1 MSEFTVEVVE
11 INHIE
16 KHPNADSLSIAY
28 VRGDYPVIF
37 RTGQFHIGSRAVY
50 VPIDSVV
57 PEGDTRWDFLAG
69 HRRIKAKKLRGVFS
83 MGLLTEADPSWTVGQ
98 NVQEA
103 LGIVKYEPDMRLCMS
118 GQDEKD
124 PGFLPVYT
132 DIEGLRRHPNVLVE
146 GEDVVLT
153 EKLHG
158 SNGRWLYRDGRLWI
172 GSHKR
177 IKDPTIQ
184 TIWSDVAKKYDL
196 EAKLATI
203 PDIAI
208 YGEVFGQVQD
218 LKYGAKLGELRLAL
232 FDAFHTLYGRY
243 LNYHEFRALA
253 YELELPTVPELYR
266 GPWHADLRSLSEGK
280 TTLSADHCRE
290 GFVVKPV
297 VERVAHC
304 GRVIFK
310 LVGETYLL
318 RKEA

>member
-1 MSEFTVEVVE
+1 MSEFAVEVVE
-11 INHIE
+11 INRIE

-37 RTGQFHIGSRAVY
+37 RTGQFDIGSRAVY
-50 VPIDSVV
+50 VPVDSVV
-57 PEGDTRWDFLAG
+57 PEGDPRWDFLAG

-98 NVQEA
+98 NVQD
-103 LGIVKYEPDMRLCMS
+103 LLNITKWEPDMRLCMA

-146 GEDVVLT
+146 GEVVVIT

-196 EAKLATI
+196 EAKLATV

-218 LKYGAKLGELRLAL
+218 LKYGSKPGELRLAL
-232 FDAFHTLYGRY
+232 FDAYNTLFGKY
-243 LNYHEFRALA
+243 LDYAEFKALA
-253 YELELPTVPELYR
+253 SKLELPTVPELYL
-266 GPWHADLRSLSEGK
+266 GPWRSELRSYSEGK
-280 TTLSADHCRE
+280 TTLQADHCRE

-297 VERVAHC
+297 IERMAHC

-310 LVGETYLL
+310 LVGEMYLL